1 MCRVGPARNDQI
13 MSTAL
18 LDRPVK
24 DPAPA
29 RLTPLPSA
37 AAVAPAWVSPAAVA
51 PVTVRPVTAGPAA
64 RKRWFLAGAVILLA
78 AAVTVFGVELSQANL
93 AAVLARVQP
102 WQAAAAAGWIGLSL
116 VAAAYNL
123 TGFSA
128 VRVPLWRS
136 LQVQLAIS
144 GLRVFTPSAVSTPV
158 VATRFLIRSGASASD
173 ALATAGA
180 AQGVQLVA
188 TVAVV
193 AGLAAVSGTSGGPGL
208 PSAATAG
215 AVALGLAVAL
225 AAAVLAGRRSERVR
239 RALLEAKASAARLAR
254 HARRNP
260 ARALGGLLASA
271 ALTLTHILA
280 FAACVA
286 AAGGHLPVLTLAAIY
301 LGAATAGSLLPTPG
315 GIGGVEAA
323 LIAGLTAAG
332 VPMPVA
338 TAATILSRL
347 VAVWL
352 PAIPGWWTAFRLRQA
367 GLL

>member
-1 MCRVGPARNDQI
+1 MCRAGPARNDQF
-13 MSTAL
+13 MATAL
-18 LDRPVK
+18 LDRPAQ
-24 DPAPA
+24 DPATTPPA
-29 RLTPLPSA
+29 ISPLTAGLAALPGAALPGA
-37 AAVAPAWVSPAAVA
+37 AAVAPAAA
-51 PVTVRPVTAGPAA
+51 AA
-64 RKRWFLAGAVILLA
+64 RKRWARAGAVAVLAVA
-78 AAVTVFGVELSQANL
+78 AAAFGVELSQANL
-93 AAVLARVQP
+93 ADVLARVQP
-102 WQAAAAAGWIGLSL
+102 WQAAAAAGWIALSL

-136 LQVQLAIS
+136 LQAQLAIS

-158 VATRFLIRSGASASD
+158 VATRFLIRSGSDPSD

-180 AQGVQLVA
+180 AQAVQLVA
-188 TVAVV
+188 TFAVV
-193 AGLAAVSGTSGGPGL
+193 AALAAVSGASGPGL
-208 PSAATAG
+208 PSPVTVG
-215 AVALGLAVAL
+215 AIALGLAVAL
-225 AAAVLAGRRSERVR
+225 IVALLAARRSERAR
-239 RALLEAKASAARLAR
+239 RALLEARASTARLAR
-254 HARRNP
+254 HARSHP
-260 ARALGGLLASA
+260 AQALGGLLASA

-280 FAACVA
+280 FAACVT

-332 VPMPVA
+332 VSMPVA
-338 TAATILSRL
+338 TAATVLSRL

-352 PAIPGWWTAFRLRQA
+352 PAIPGWWAALRLRQA

>member
-1 MCRVGPARNDQI
+1 MCGAGPARNDQS

-18 LDRPVK
+18 LDRPVQ
-24 DPAPA
+24 DPATTALATAP
-29 RLTPLPSA
+29 LTAGLAALPGA
-37 AAVAPAWVSPAAVA
+37 ASTAPAA
-51 PVTVRPVTAGPAA
+51 PAA
-64 RKRWFLAGAVILLA
+64 RKRWARAGAVAVLATA
-78 AAVTVFGVELSQANL
+78 AAAFGVELSQANL
-93 AAVLARVQP
+93 ADVLARVQP
-102 WQAAAAAGWIGLSL
+102 WQATAAAGWIALSL

-136 LQVQLAIS
+136 LQAQLAIS

-158 VATRFLIRSGASASD
+158 VATRFLIRSGSDPSD

-180 AQGVQLVA
+180 AQAVQLVA
-188 TVAVV
+188 TFAVV
-193 AGLAAVSGTSGGPGL
+193 AGLAAVSGASGPGL
-208 PSAATAG
+208 PSPATAG
-215 AVALGLAVAL
+215 MIALGLAVAL
-225 AAAVLAGRRSERVR
+225 AAALIAARRSERAR
-239 RALLEAKASAARLAR
+239 RVLLEAKASTARLAR
-254 HARRNP
+254 HARSHP
-260 ARALGGLLASA
+260 AQALGGLLASA
-271 ALTLTHILA
+271 ALTLTHIMA
-280 FAACVA
+280 FAACVT

-332 VPMPVA
+332 VSMPVA
-338 TAATILSRL
+338 TAATVLSRL

-352 PAIPGWWTAFRLRQA
+352 PAIPGWWAAIRLRKA

>member
-1 MCRVGPARNDQI
+1 MA
-13 MSTAL
+13 SAL
-18 LDRPVK
+18 LDRPVQE
-24 DPAPA
+24 PVTAPLA
-29 RLTPLPSA
+29 AALTALPSA
-37 AAVAPAWVSPAAVA
+37 AAAA
-51 PVTVRPVTAGPAA
+51 PVTVAPAA
-64 RKRWFLAGAVILLA
+64 RKRWSLA
-78 AAVTVFGVELSQANL
+78 AAVTMLAAAATAVGVELSQANL
-93 AAVLARVQP
+93 AGVLARVQP
-102 WQAAAAAGWIGLSL
+102 WQAAAAAGWILLSL

-136 LQVQLAIS
+136 LQAQLAIS

-158 VATRFLIRSGASASD
+158 VATRFLIRSGSSASD

-180 AQGVQLVA
+180 AQAAQLVA

-193 AGLAAVSGTSGGPGL
+193 AGVSAVSGASGPGL
-208 PSAATAG
+208 PSPATVGAITAG
-215 AVALGLAVAL
+215 L
-225 AAAVLAGRRSERVR
+225 AAVLATAVLAGRRSERVR
-239 RALLEAKASAARLAR
+239 RVILEARASAARLAR
-254 HARRNP
+254 HARGHP

-286 AAGGHLPVLTLAAIY
+286 AAGGRLPVLTLAAIY
-301 LGAATAGSLLPTPG
+301 LGGATAGSLLPTPG

-332 VPMPVA
+332 VSMPVA
-338 TAATILSRL
+338 TAATVLSRL

>member
-1 MCRVGPARNDQI
+1 MCRAGPARNDQS
-13 MSTAL
+13 MATAL
-18 LDRPVK
+18 LAR
-24 DPAPA
+24 PAP
-29 RLTPLPSA
+29 
-37 AAVAPAWVSPAAVA
+37 VV
-51 PVTVRPVTAGPAA
+51 PAA
-64 RKRWFLAGAVILLA
+64 RQRWARAGAVTVLA
-78 AAVTVFGVELSQANL
+78 AAAAAFGVELSRANL
-93 AAVLARVQP
+93 ADVLARVQP
-102 WQAAAAAGWIGLSL
+102 WQAAAAAGWILVSL

-136 LQVQLAIS
+136 LQAQLAIS

-158 VATRFLIRSGASASD
+158 VATRFLIRSGSDPSD

-180 AQGVQLVA
+180 AQAVQLMA
-188 TVAVV
+188 TFAVV
-193 AGLAAVSGTSGGPGL
+193 AGLAAASGAGGPGL
-208 PSAATAG
+208 PSPVIVG
-215 AVALGLAVAL
+215 AIAVGLAALL
-225 AAAVLAGRRSERVR
+225 AAALLAAQRSERVR
-239 RALLEAKASAARLAR
+239 RVLLEARGSAARLAR
-254 HARRNP
+254 HARLHP
-260 ARALGGLLASA
+260 AQALGGLLASA
-271 ALTLTHILA
+271 ALTLTHVLA

-286 AAGGHLPVLTLAAIY
+286 AAGGHLPLLTLATIY

-332 VPMPVA
+332 LSMPVA

-352 PAIPGWWTAFRLRQA
+352 PAIPGWWAAFRLRQA

>member
-1 MCRVGPARNDQI
+1 MCRAGPARNDQI
-13 MSTAL
+13 MATAL
-18 LDRPVK
+18 LDRPVQ
-24 DPAPA
+24 DPATAPLA
-29 RLTPLPSA
+29 AGLTELPGT
-37 AAVAPAWVSPAAVA
+37 AAVA
-51 PVTVRPVTAGPAA
+51 PVTVAPAA
-64 RKRWFLAGAVILLA
+64 VKRWSRAGAVAAVIVLA
-78 AAVTVFGVELSQANL
+78 AAATAAGVELSQADL
-93 AAVLARVQP
+93 AGALARVQP
-102 WQAAAAAGWIGLSL
+102 WQAAAAAGWILLSL

-128 VRVPLWRS
+128 LRVPLWRS
-136 LQVQLAIS
+136 LQAQLAIS
-144 GLRVFTPSAVSTPV
+144 GLRVFAPSAVSTPV
-158 VATRFLIRSGASASD
+158 VATRFLIRSGSPASD

-180 AQGVQLVA
+180 AQAAQLVA

-193 AGLAAVSGTSGGPGL
+193 AGLTAVSGGSGPGL
-208 PSAATAG
+208 PSPVTVGAITA
-215 AVALGLAVAL
+215 GLAVAL
-225 AAAVLAGRRSERVR
+225 AAALLAGRRSERVR
-239 RALLEAKASAARLAR
+239 RALIEARASAARLAR
-254 HARRNP
+254 HARWHP
-260 ARALGGLLASA
+260 VRALGGLVASA

-332 VPMPVA
+332 VSMPVA
-338 TAATILSRL
+338 TAATVLSRL

-352 PAIPGWWTAFRLRQA
+352 PAIPGWWTAFRLRRA

>member
-1 MCRVGPARNDQI
+1 V
-13 MSTAL
+13 L
-18 LDRPVK
+18 
-24 DPAPA
+24 
-29 RLTPLPSA
+29 
-37 AAVAPAWVSPAAVA
+37 AAVATAV
-51 PVTVRPVTAGPAA
+51 
-64 RKRWFLAGAVILLA
+64 
-78 AAVTVFGVELSQANL
+78 GVELSQANL
-93 AAVLARVQP
+93 AGVLARVQP
-102 WQAAAAAGWIGLSL
+102 WQAAAAAGWILLSL

-136 LQVQLAIS
+136 LQAQLAIS

-158 VATRFLIRSGASASD
+158 VATRFLIRSGSSAGD

-180 AQGVQLVA
+180 AQAAQLVA

-193 AGLAAVSGTSGGPGL
+193 AGLAAVSGTSGPGL
-208 PSAATAG
+208 PSPATVG
-215 AVALGLAVAL
+215 AIALVLAVAL
-225 AAAVLAGRRSERVR
+225 ATVLLAGRRSERVR
-239 RALLEAKASAARLAR
+239 RALLEARASAARLAR
-254 HARRNP
+254 HVRWHP

-338 TAATILSRL
+338 TAATVLSRL